1 MITSIEQ
8 YLSELKT
15 ELSGSDRATVQDA
28 LSDAEEYLRTAL
40 DTALKTEARNSES
53 EVLASIIDKYGSPK
67 EIAAAYKEIES
78 RTPPAFGRTAYK
90 EIKAPVPSIAPLPP
104 PPAAASTAPDTRNIF
119 AKFFGVFAEARTW
132 GAFLYLMLSM
142 FIGIAYFTWAITG
155 LSLSVGLLVII
166 VGIPLTCLFLLS
178 VRGIA
183 LIEGRLVEALTG
195 VRMPRRTIF
204 SRKDVGFWQKV
215 KSLFADRLTWTGII
229 YMILQMPLGIIY
241 FTVFVSLI
249 AVSIGLILRPI
260 FELTFGLPWA
270 ISGDYG
276 YFTPGWLMPFSVI
289 GGVLLLTATMHLVK
303 VTGRLH
309 GHYAKVMLVRE

>member
-1 MITSIEQ
+1 
-8 YLSELKT
+8 
-15 ELSGSDRATVQDA
+15 
-28 LSDAEEYLRTAL
+28 
-40 DTALKTEARNSES
+40 
-53 EVLASIIDKYGSPK
+53 
-67 EIAAAYKEIES
+67 
-78 RTPPAFGRTAYK
+78 
-90 EIKAPVPSIAPLPP
+90 
-104 PPAAASTAPDTRNIF
+104 
-119 AKFFGVFAEARTW
+119 
-132 GAFLYLMLSM
+132 MLSM